1 MRRWLAG
8 LLLVPLALEFL
19 HAPPLPALLASAA
32 VLVPLA
38 ALLGRATEEAAAHT
52 GPLVGGLLDS
62 TLGKAAE
69 LIIALAAL
77 RAGLHELVKAS
88 LAGSILGILLLIL
101 GACLLVGGLR
111 HGLQQFAAQLAG
123 ISAPMMMLA
132 VVLLL
137 VPGLFTLGPTPVQ
150 GEAVEWMSV
159 GLALV
164 VAGLYALS
172 LLATL
177 RLPGTVTEHEHT
189 AWPLRRAALVLAG
202 ATIGLLFMSEVL
214 VGAVEPVV
222 AATGIFAFFGGV
234 VLVLLVESV
243 AEHFVAV
250 QAAHRNRMDSSLGIG
265 YGSTLQIALAVMS
278 ILVFARLVPSRPL
291 SLVFDVSEL
300 VALLGAALVSTLI
313 ALALAGRGDP
323 ACGLRW
329 PGRGLFLLAMLAA
342 LRVPGQG
349 TVCVSDPYR
358 SARVSTRVPDT
369 SSYRELP
376 VSHSRLELG
385 ARTGWT
391 SIGEA
396 DRPFGAAWASSQS
409 IVRAAGTIGGGSDG
423 RGSRRRA
430 DCPDTPARLA
440 RRRRTVD
447 RAFSPRLR
455 PSQ

>member
-1 MRRWLAG
+1 
-8 LLLVPLALEFL
+8 
-19 HAPPLPALLASAA
+19 
-32 VLVPLA
+32 
-38 ALLGRATEEAAAHT
+38 
-52 GPLVGGLLDS
+52 
-62 TLGKAAE
+62 
-69 LIIALAAL
+69 
-77 RAGLHELVKAS
+77 
-88 LAGSILGILLLIL
+88 
-101 GACLLVGGLR
+101 
-111 HGLQQFAAQLAG
+111 
-123 ISAPMMMLA
+123 
-132 VVLLL
+132 
-137 VPGLFTLGPTPVQ
+137 
-150 GEAVEWMSV
+150 MSV

-250 QAAHRNRMDSSLGIG
+250 QVAHRNRMDSSLGIG

-313 ALALAGRGDP
+313 ALALAGRSDP

-349 TVCVSDPYR
+349 TVCVSEPYR
-358 SARVSTRVPDT
+358 SARVSTGVPDT
-369 SSYRELP
+369 SSHRELP

-409 IVRAAGTIGGGSDG
+409 NVRAA
-423 RGSRRRA
+423 RHHRRRE
-430 DCPDTPARLA
+430 RWS
-440 RRRRTVD
+440 R
-447 RAFSPRLR
+447 FSPTSRLPR
-455 PSQ
+455 HSCETCTTSAHC

>member
-19 HAPPLPALLASAA
+19 YAPPLLVLLTSAA

-88 LAGSILGILLLIL
+88 LAGSILLLIL

-214 VGAVEPVV
+214 VGVVEPVV
-222 AATGIFAFFGGV
+222 AATGIFAFSGGV

-313 ALALAGRGDP
+313 ALALAGRSDP

-409 IVRAAGTIGGGSDG
+409 IVRAA
-423 RGSRRRA
+423 RHHRRRE
-430 DCPDTPARLA
+430 RWS
-440 RRRRTVD
+440 R
-447 RAFSPRLR
+447 FSPTSRLPR
-455 PSQ
+455 HSCETCTTSAHC

>member
-77 RAGLHELVKAS
+77 RADLHELVKAS
-88 LAGSILGILLLIL
+88 LAGSILLLIL

-250 QAAHRNRMDSSLGIG
+250 QVAHRNRMDSSLGIG

-313 ALALAGRGDP
+313 ALALAGRSDP

-329 PGRGLFLLAMLAA
+329 PGRRLFLLAMLAA

-409 IVRAAGTIGGGSDG
+409 IVRAA
-423 RGSRRRA
+423 RHHRRRE
-430 DCPDTPARLA
+430 RWS
-440 RRRRTVD
+440 R
-447 RAFSPRLR
+447 FSPTSRLPR
-455 PSQ
+455 HSCETCTTSAHC